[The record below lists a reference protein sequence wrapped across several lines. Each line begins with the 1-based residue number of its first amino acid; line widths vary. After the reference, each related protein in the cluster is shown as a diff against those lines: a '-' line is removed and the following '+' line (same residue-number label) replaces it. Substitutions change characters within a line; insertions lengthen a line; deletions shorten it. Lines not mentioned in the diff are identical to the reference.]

1 MKIYKD
7 GSATLDK
14 WDICALGELLKKSK
28 SFRGKQAINIGTFK
42 DEEVNQMREKI
53 TKTPIHKIWFWL
65 KYPLSKKGVEN
76 IEN

>member
-1 MKIYKD
+1 MVNIKIYKD

-14 WDICALGELLKKSK
+14 WDIRALVELLKKSK

-53 TKTPIHKIWFWL
+53 TKTLIHKIWFWL
-65 KYPLSKKGVEN
+65 KYQAIKERS
-76 IEN
+76 